1 LRVRMV
7 EIIAHRG
14 SSFLAPENTLAAAE
28 LAWQEG
34 ADAVEG
40 DFRLTKD
47 GYIVCIHDA
56 SLKRTAGVDRLVA
69 DCTLEEL
76 RTYDVG
82 RWKGEQLTGQRI
94 PTLEEMLATVPPG
107 KRFFVEMKSTSPEAL
122 KELCRAVKGT
132 SIEPGRIV
140 LISLRDDFI
149 SFVKQRLPQCPAYWV
164 VQARREPTG
173 DRRHWPSLDEL
184 LSAKGFGI
192 DGLDL
197 ESIRPVDSRI
207 VHELKSAGLKLA
219 VWTVDE
225 VAMAQ
230 VWIDLGIDSI
240 TTNRPGWM
248 RNQLGFSLDKPS
260 RLGTGH

>member
-1 LRVRMV
+1 MDV

-14 SSFLAPENTLAAAE
+14 SSFFAPENTLAAAQ

-40 DFRLTKD
+40 DFQLTKD
-47 GYIVCIHDA
+47 GSLVCIHDA

-82 RWKGEQLTGQRI
+82 RWKGEQFTGQRI
-94 PTLEEMLATVPPG
+94 STLEEMLVTVPPG
-107 KRFFVEMKSTSPEAL
+107 KRFFVEMKSTGPEAL
-122 KELCRAVKGT
+122 KELRRIVEG
-132 SIEPGRIV
+132 SSVGRKQIV
-140 LISLRDDFI
+140 LICLRDGFI
-149 SFVKQRLPQCPAYWV
+149 SFVKQRLSECPAYWV
-164 VQARREPTG
+164 VQAQCEPAG

-197 ESIRPVDSRI
+197 ESIRPVDTHI
-207 VHELKSAGLKLA
+207 VRELQNAGLKLA

-225 VAMAQ
+225 VAMAEL
-230 VWIDLGIDSI
+230 WIDLGIKSI
-240 TTNRPGWM
+240 TTNRPGWL
-248 RNQLGFSLDKPS
+248 RNQLQL
-260 RLGTGH
+260 